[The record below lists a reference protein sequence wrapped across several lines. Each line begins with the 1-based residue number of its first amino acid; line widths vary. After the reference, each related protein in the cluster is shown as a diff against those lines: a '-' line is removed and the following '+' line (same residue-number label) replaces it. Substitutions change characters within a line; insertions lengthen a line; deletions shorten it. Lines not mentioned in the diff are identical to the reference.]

1 MNQPSSIDDY
11 ISGFPEP
18 IQSLLQEIRAT
29 VKRAAP
35 EAEEVISY
43 GMPAF
48 RQNGMLVYFAA
59 FKNHIGF
66 YPAPAGI
73 EAFREEL
80 SAYKSTKGSVHFPFD
95 KPLPVGLISS
105 IVTFRLSQNLQKAL
119 LKKKI

>member
-1 MNQPSSIDDY
+1 
-11 ISGFPEP
+11 
-18 IQSLLQEIRAT
+18 
-29 VKRAAP
+29 
-35 EAEEVISY
+35 
-43 GMPAF
+43 MPAF

>member
-80 SAYKSTKGSVHFPFD
+80 LAYKSTKGSVHFPFD

>member
-1 MNQPSSIDDY
+1 MNNPTDIDAY
-11 ISGFPEP
+11 IAGFPEP
-18 IQSLLQEIRAT
+18 IQKLLQEVRAT
-29 VKRAAP
+29 IQRTAP

-66 YPAPAGI
+66 YPIPSGI
-73 EAFREEL
+73 KAFREEL
-80 SAYKSTKGSVHFPFD
+80 SAYKGTKGSVHFPLN
-95 KPLPVGLISS
+95 KPLPVELIAR
-105 IVTFRLSQNLQKAL
+105 IVKFRISENRQKAI